1 METNNFEKKLEKILK
16 DREIMPTSNAWKRIA
31 EQVDVDAAQKKK
43 GYFWYGIAASF
54 VGLVIL
60 GFFYIMAPQTSVV
73 KVSTIVDPSKQNGVP
88 SLKDSIQIAVKE
100 IEKGEIKN
108 AEFDSSIVTEEQ
120 AIVHLE
126 SHRKPVNTNDKGN
139 GVNTA
144 GKEGIKSEIDQD
156 IEIKIAEVMGKV
168 DQLESNKSLV
178 TDAEIDSLLRAA
190 ERELLASKIFEKES
204 NSDATALLNEVEN
217 ELNQSFRSQIF
228 ESLKSGFLKART
240 AVAER
245 NN

>member
-31 EQVDVDAAQKKK
+31 EQLDVDATQKKK

-60 GFFYIMAPQTSVV
+60 GFFYMMAPQTSVL

-88 SLKDSIQIAVKE
+88 SLTDSIQIAVKE
-100 IEKGEIKN
+100 IKKGEIKN
-108 AEFDSSIVTEEQ
+108 AEYDSSIMTEEQ
-120 AIVHLE
+120 AIVHQE
-126 SHRKPVNTNDKGN
+126 SHRKPVYTNNNGN
-139 GVNTA
+139 KVNTA
-144 GKEGIKSEIDQD
+144 DKEGITSEIDQD
-156 IEIKIAEVMGKV
+156 IQIKIAEVMGKV
-168 DQLESNKSLV
+168 DQLESTNSLV

-190 ERELLASKIFEKES
+190 ERELLANKMFEKES
-204 NSDATALLNEVEN
+204 DIDATALLNEVED
-217 ELNQSFRSQIF
+217 ELDQSFRSQIF